1 MSANNYN
8 VPIIQILRN
17 QLIAFTILEDLIWQ
31 IYGHLSR
38 CSTARGSSSGF
49 SLVGP
54 TKVKARKSFLF
65 TEGFLK
71 VENNKSLRLRRSLV
85 KLLELAKTVTNMV
98 TGCLKAI
105 KVSICAL
112 KSVL

>member
-1 MSANNYN
+1 MFS
-8 VPIIQILRN
+8 Q
-17 QLIAFTILEDLIWQ
+17 
-31 IYGHLSR
+31 LSR
-38 CSTARGSSSGF
+38 CCTAKGSKTGL

>member
-65 TEGFLK
+65 TEGFPE
-71 VENNKSLRLRRSLV
+71 VENKEHLFDFVVSLFDGGMKRR
-85 KLLELAKTVTNMV
+85 K
-98 TGCLKAI
+98 KASS
-105 KVSICAL
+105 KNFFDRKCNL
-112 KSVL
+112 HLF